1 MNCRG
6 TVVFHIKKSHWM
18 RRVPATAVLLVLVLS
33 VLAPACVAGW
43 NGSCEDVP
51 QISTRVRCAR
61 APSSNSHGLSC
72 QKEQASPSIE
82 AGKQS
87 GDELNMPPEQCA
99 LRSFVR
105 AHFASFPT
113 TEISVPMLAT

>member
-1 MNCRG
+1 
-6 TVVFHIKKSHWM
+6 M

-61 APSSNSHGLSC
+61 HRLKAERGATTALSGRESRVASHGNSAIDTV
-72 QKEQASPSIE
+72 QASE
-82 AGKQS
+82 AC
-87 GDELNMPPEQCA
+87 GDVFSVRPGQCG
-99 LRSFVR
+99 LRTFVR
-105 AHFASFPT
+105 AHFANFPIT
-113 TEISVPMLAT
+113 QVCGPKFSR